1 VLLSLDPPGN
11 SSSSGSSSGGPS
23 QTSPA
28 ILGALSSPQLPPAE
42 EAEDEEEEEIQWDG
56 RPPLIRTTA
65 PLLHRTDGPA
75 SWRGVMDVM
84 MAVLLFLVPL
94 VSLFLLQVDARHLVP
109 LLP

>member
-1 VLLSLDPPGN
+1 MLLSLDPPGSN
-11 SSSSGSSSGGPS
+11 SSSSGGPS
-23 QTSPA
+23 HTPPA

-42 EAEDEEEEEIQWDG
+42 EAEEDDEEEIQRDG
-56 RPPLIRTTA
+56 RPPPIRTA

-75 SWRGVMDVM
+75 SWSGVMEGIM
-84 MAVLLFLVPL
+84 HVLLFLVPL